1 MDIQST
7 KMNAYSKAQRA
18 IADLKSA
25 VYIIL
30 ETAGD
35 DGMTNA
41 DIGRTLGI
49 YQGHIKHEGHIPRT
63 LLGIMEHEGV
73 VEQVEETKK
82 WKLKFK

>member
-1 MDIQST
+1 MDRIKNKQQ
-7 KMNAYSKAQRA
+7 AYSMAQTA

-30 ETAGD
+30 ETADD

-73 VEQVEETKK
+73 VEQVEDTKK

>member
-1 MDIQST
+1 
-7 KMNAYSKAQRA
+7 MNKQQAYSIAQTA
-18 IADLKSA
+18 IANLKSA